1 MRWTK
6 SSQPRKQR
14 KAFFNAPLHKRQKLM
29 SATLHPELRKK
40 FNRRSLPVRRGDV
53 VRIMRGDFKGHE
65 GEVVEVDLKRLR
77 IYVEGATIER
87 ANGEEVYY
95 PIHPSNVMII
105 EPNLDDPMRRKII
118 ERSGGTPEVEAVS
131 EKSEEKKEEREEKEK
146 EEEESEE

>member
-40 FNRRSLPVRRGDV
+40 FNRRSLPVRRGDM

-87 ANGEEVYY
+87 ANGEKVYY

-118 ERSGGTPEVEAVS
+118 ERSGGTPEVEAVP
-131 EKSEEKKEEREEKEK
+131 EKSEEEKEEKEK
-146 EEEESEE
+146 EEEKSEE

>member
-1 MRWTK
+1 MRWMK

-14 KAFFNAPLHKRQKLM
+14 KAFFNAPMHKRQKLM

-40 FNRRSLPVRRGDV
+40 FNRRSLPVRKGDV
-53 VRIMRGDFKGHE
+53 VRIMRGDFKDHE

-118 ERSGGTPEVEAVS
+118 ERSGGTPEVESVP
-131 EKSEEKKEEREEKEK
+131 EEEKEEK
-146 EEEESEE
+146 EEETEEEEFEE